1 MFLVHR
7 HYYRI
12 LKKQVFIII
21 IIIIAFVTS
30 HMLVSR
36 VGQ

>member
-1 MFLVHR
+1 MF
-7 HYYRI
+7 
-12 LKKQVFIII
+12 QFIGITNCVLRKGI
-21 IIIIAFVTS
+21 FIAFVTS